1 MTATLNVIRAELFKV
16 RQKRRTYVLAGL
28 YWLLLPVLA
37 LVVAKVL
44 EVNVSGSFL
53 ENEGLS
59 IGAILHEFASPFGLA
74 RLALAGPAY
83 LNPSYYMII
92 IALFAALLIG
102 EERSQNMWKTTLVAQ
117 PNRTAVFV
125 GKFLVAWLMFAVL
138 VVGAMLSGV
147 LLGAVGTL
155 FLPTDF
161 SGAWGSLFPAAAL
174 QILFAVAA
182 IAFAFLMIFML
193 RNVALGIVTVFFLP
207 GLIEALYSA
216 FRALVVMQPL
226 TRFNAVFQ
234 ALNLQQ
240 TLENVPKYYFTANL
254 YAPTRSLVGDIL
266 PMIDGVEMDS
276 SMLGGLLGSNLT
288 MLHSG
293 IVMAVYFAVFALIGY
308 WLFLRRDVA

>member
-1 MTATLNVIRAELFKV
+1 MV
-16 RQKRRTYVLAGL
+16 
-28 YWLLLPVLA
+28 
-37 LVVAKVL
+37 
-44 EVNVSGSFL
+44 
-53 ENEGLS
+53 
-59 IGAILHEFASPFGLA
+59 
-74 RLALAGPAY
+74 RLALLGPAY
-83 LNPSYYMII
+83 MSPSYYMII

-240 TLENVPKYYFTANL
+240 TLE
-254 YAPTRSLVGDIL
+254 
-266 PMIDGVEMDS
+266 
-276 SMLGGLLGSNLT
+276 
-288 MLHSG
+288 
-293 IVMAVYFAVFALIGY
+293 
-308 WLFLRRDVA
+308 